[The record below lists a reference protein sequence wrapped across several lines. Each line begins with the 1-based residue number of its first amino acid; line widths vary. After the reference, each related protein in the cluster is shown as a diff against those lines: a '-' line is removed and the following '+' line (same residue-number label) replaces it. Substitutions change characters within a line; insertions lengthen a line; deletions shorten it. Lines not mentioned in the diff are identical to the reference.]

1 MKRTLCGAL
10 YEVSMVV
17 GRTIWDFASEVLQMP
32 GRSIFLLVVL
42 IFLELIIIMLLLMQN
57 GLIGVKISYGG
68 LGVEL
73 HHLTD
78 ISQNAIQEI

>member
-1 MKRTLCGAL
+1 
-10 YEVSMVV
+10 MVV
-17 GRTIWDFASEVLQMP
+17 GRTIWDFASEVLHMQ

-73 HHLTD
+73 HHLT
-78 ISQNAIQEI
+78 AH

>member
-1 MKRTLCGAL
+1 MKRILCGAL

-17 GRTIWDFASEVLQMP
+17 GRTVWDFAVEVLHMP

-42 IFLELIIIMLLLMQN
+42 IFLELIIILLLLMQS
-57 GLIGVKISYGG
+57 GLIGIRISYGG

-73 HHLTD
+73 QHL
-78 ISQNAIQEI
+78 AAH

>member
-73 HHLTD
+73 HHLT
-78 ISQNAIQEI
+78 AH

>member
-1 MKRTLCGAL
+1 MKRILCGTL

-32 GRSIFLLVVL
+32 GRSIFLLALL
-42 IFLELIIIMLLLMQN
+42 IILDLIIIVLLLMQN
-57 GLIGVKISYGG
+57 GLVGVKISYGG

-73 HHLTD
+73 HHLTAH
-78 ISQNAIQEI
+78 SQNAIQEI

>member
-1 MKRTLCGAL
+1 
-10 YEVSMVV
+10 MVV
-17 GRTIWDFASEVLQMP
+17 GRTIWDFASEVLHMS

-57 GLIGVKISYGG
+57 GLIGIRISYGG

-73 HHLTD
+73 HHL
-78 ISQNAIQEI
+78 AAH